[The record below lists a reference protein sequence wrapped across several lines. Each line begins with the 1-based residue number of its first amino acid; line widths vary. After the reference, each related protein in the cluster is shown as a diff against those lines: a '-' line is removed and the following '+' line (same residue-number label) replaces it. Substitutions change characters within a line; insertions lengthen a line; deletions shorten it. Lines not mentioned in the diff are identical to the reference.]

1 MAGVHKNV
9 SEDLDLL
16 LANIEDLLLAS
27 EKGISTISCFLNPR
41 ERFFVQK
48 MLERIGV
55 YKRCVFWGGYTAAE
69 RCRLLIFPEFAEG
82 MLADFSAEDKI
93 GYFTELSDEKPIS
106 ILEIRASGFKVL
118 SHRDYMGSILALGI
132 ERSAVGDIVV
142 KENAAYIF
150 ASPVIA
156 RYIGAELKKVGNDGV
171 KVTLPDALPL
181 GFIGGAEKEK
191 ISSTVSSPRLDA
203 IAAALINLSRNDAQ
217 ALIRRGEAE
226 LNYTECVD
234 CDRAVCD
241 GDVVSFRGY
250 GKFRIVSFGSLTRR
264 GRLRVEAEKYK

>member
-1 MAGVHKNV
+1 MAGMHKNA
-9 SEDLDLL
+9 SEDIELL
-16 LANIEDLLLAS
+16 LANIEDLIDAS
-27 EKGISTISCFLNPR
+27 EKGISAVSCFVNPR

-48 MLERIGV
+48 RLERLGV
-55 YKRCVFWGGYTAAE
+55 DKRCVFWGGYTDAE
-69 RCRLLIFPEFAEG
+69 RCRLLVFPEFAQG
-82 MLADFSAEDKI
+82 MLAELSEEARA
-93 GYFTELSDEKPIS
+93 GYFTELSDEDPIS
-106 ILEIRASGFKVL
+106 ILEIRASGFKTL

-156 RYIGAELKKVGNDGV
+156 KYIAAELKKVGSDGV
-171 KVTLPDALPL
+171 KIRLTDALPL
-181 GFIGGAEKEK
+181 GFIGGAQKEK

-203 IAAALINLSRNDAQ
+203 IAAALLNLSRNDAQ
-217 ALIRRGEAE
+217 ALIRRGDAE
-226 LNYTECVD
+226 LNYTECAE
-234 CDRAVCD
+234 CDRTVCD

-250 GKFRIVSFGSLTRR
+250 GKFRILSFGDLTRR

>member
-1 MAGVHKNV
+1 MAVVHKNA
-9 SEDLDLL
+9 SEDIGLL
-16 LANIEDLLLAS
+16 LANIEDLVLAS
-27 EKGISTISCFLNPR
+27 EKGIASVSCFVNPR

-48 MLERIGV
+48 RLERLGV
-55 YKRCVFWGGYTAAE
+55 DKRCMFWGGYTDAE
-69 RCRLLIFPEFAEG
+69 RCRLLVFPEFAEG
-82 MLADFSAEDKI
+82 MLAELSEEDKI
-93 GYFTELSDEKPIS
+93 GCFTELADERPIS
-106 ILEIRASGFKVL
+106 ILEIRASGFRAL

-142 KENAAYIF
+142 KENVAYIF

-156 RYIGAELKKVGNDGV
+156 RYIAAELKKVGNDGV

-181 GFIGGAEKEK
+181 GFIGGAQKEK

-203 IAAALINLSRNDAQ
+203 IAAALLNLSRNDAQ

-226 LNYTECVD
+226 LNYSECVD
-234 CDRAVCD
+234 CDGTVCD

-250 GKFRIVSFGSLTRR
+250 GKFRILSFGTLTRR